1 MDSQCQFSE
10 KKPKEKS
17 IPVKK
22 LKQKKSKIMENPEE
36 STSGHLN
43 NPKLYEPKISSDQQN
58 SSNISFDSSNVN
70 NISDTNNNVTVSTNN
85 NVKSSKVVSNANN
98 SNIKKEKTNANSS
111 KNAKNSMTPK
121 NTNKINNNSNPKST
135 ANKSTTIQK
144 TSSKPDNESSEL
156 SIVEFYKKERG

>member
-17 IPVKK
+17 IAVKN

-36 STSGHLN
+36 STAGHLN
-43 NPKLYEPKISSDQQN
+43 NPKLYEPKISDQQN

-111 KNAKNSMTPK
+111 KNA
-121 NTNKINNNSNPKST
+121 
-135 ANKSTTIQK
+135 
-144 TSSKPDNESSEL
+144 
-156 SIVEFYKKERG
+156 